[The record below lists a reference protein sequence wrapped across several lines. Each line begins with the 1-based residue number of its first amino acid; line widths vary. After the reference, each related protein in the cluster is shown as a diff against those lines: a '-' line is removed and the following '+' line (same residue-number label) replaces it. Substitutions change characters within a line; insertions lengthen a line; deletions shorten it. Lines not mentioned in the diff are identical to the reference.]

1 MNPNFKQNT
10 LLPAIIQNYENNKIL
25 MLGWMNEEAFNKT
38 IESKNVW
45 FFSRSKNRLWEKGE
59 SSKNYLRIRE
69 TILRLISSKSNENNY
84 YMFILHLIIKNLIK
98 KSSFYLLEKK
108 YLETTLEKEKEL
120 INFLDK
126 ANLVLNKENSYF
138 DFKAS
143 PGDLLIFNE
152 GGIHRGSKP
161 SLNERV
167 VLRYLYL

>member
-1 MNPNFKQNT
+1 MVDGYYNKVQQNEILKWHSDQAYDGVKKIDKIFHPDYFHLKFFFYLSEVGPNNGCTSYIPGSHKIT
-10 LLPAIIQNYENNKIL
+10 HAVRSCLYEGKIDYEPFWEITDLVNVINK
-25 MLGWMNEEAFNKT
+25 K
-38 IESKNVW
+38 
-45 FFSRSKNRLWEKGE
+45 
-59 SSKNYLRIRE
+59 
-69 TILRLISSKSNENNY
+69 NNY
-84 YMFILHLIIKNLIK
+84 IHIVNKLG
-98 KSSFYLLEKK
+98 S
-108 YLETTLEKEKEL
+108 EKEL